1 MELGLQLTSVAVSDG
16 SSRRKFQMVVIYSV
30 NCLIVGASGAVSWS
44 ASNVQGSYLDGAH
57 RF

>member
-16 SSRRKFQMVVIYSV
+16 SSRRRFQMMAIYSV
-30 NCLIVGASGAVSWS
+30 NCLIVGGDAVSWS